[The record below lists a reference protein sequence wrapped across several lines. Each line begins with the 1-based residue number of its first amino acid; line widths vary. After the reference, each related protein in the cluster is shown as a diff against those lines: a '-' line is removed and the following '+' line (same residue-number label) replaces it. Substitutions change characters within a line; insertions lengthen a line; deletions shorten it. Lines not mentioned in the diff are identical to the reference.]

1 MDKVKK
7 FLKGLW
13 GFVEVIIIIYVIGM
27 TAFLLCK
34 NDYGFTQLGDMTFI
48 TINEHLQEN
57 LPDETQE
64 GDLLLV
70 REGTDD
76 IKVGD
81 KIYYYA
87 TENNEY
93 IIRTAHVREKVTSDE
108 NMALYQLDDEVGT
121 TIATIRVIGKY
132 SAVYHT
138 IGGVLDIL
146 QSRIGFLLLVIL
158 PILLIFMYQIY
169 ALIIVI
175 KYGEE
180 NVKDAQSDT
189 HTKKEPSTKK
199 EEEKKD
205 KNEIELL

>member
-1 MDKVKK
+1 MKK
-7 FLKGLW
+7 ILKGLW
-13 GFVEVIIIIYVIGM
+13 GLIELIIIIYVICM

-34 NDYGFTQLGDMTFI
+34 NDYGFTQIGDMTFI

-57 LPDETQE
+57 LPDEAQK

-70 REGTDD
+70 KEGTGN
-76 IKVGD
+76 INVGD

-93 IIRTAHVREKVTSDE
+93 VIRSAYVREIVTSDDD
-108 NMALYQLDDEVGT
+108 MALYQLDDEVGT
-121 TIATIRVIGKY
+121 TIATTRVLGKY
-132 SAVYHT
+132 SAIYHT
-138 IGGVLDIL
+138 IGGVLDVL

-169 ALIIVI
+169 ALIIVV

-180 NVKDAQSDT
+180 SVKDNQSTT
-189 HTKKEPSTKK
+189 HMKKQTSTNK
-199 EEEKKD
+199 EEKKKQD
-205 KNEIELL
+205 EIELL

>member
-1 MDKVKK
+1 MDEVKK

-13 GFVEVIIIIYVIGM
+13 GFVELIIIIYVICM

-34 NDYGFTQLGDMTFI
+34 NDYGFTQIGDMTFI
-48 TINEHLQEN
+48 TINDQLQEN
-57 LPDETQE
+57 LPDETQK

-70 REGTDD
+70 RAGIED

-93 IIRTAHVREKVTSDE
+93 VIRSAYVREEVTSDE
-108 NMALYQLDDEVGT
+108 NMALYQLDDEIGT
-121 TIATIRVIGKY
+121 TIATTRIIGKY
-132 SAVYHT
+132 SAIYHT
-138 IGGVLDIL
+138 IGGILDVL

-180 NVKDAQSDT
+180 SVKGSQSDT
-189 HTKKEPSTKK
+189 HTKSKMPDKK
-199 EEEKKD
+199 EEKKKQD
-205 KNEIELL
+205 EIELL

>member
-1 MDKVKK
+1 MDEVKK

-13 GFVEVIIIIYVIGM
+13 GFVELIIIIYVICM

-34 NDYGFTQLGDMTFI
+34 NDYGFTQIGDMTFI
-48 TINEHLQEN
+48 TINDHLQEN
-57 LPDETQE
+57 LPDETQK

-70 REGTDD
+70 RAGIDD

-93 IIRTAHVREKVTSDE
+93 VIRSAHVREEVTSDE
-108 NMALYQLDDEVGT
+108 NMALYQLDDEIGT
-121 TIATIRVIGKY
+121 TIATTRVLGKY
-132 SAVYHT
+132 SAIYHT
-138 IGGVLDIL
+138 IGGVLDVL

-180 NVKDAQSDT
+180 SVKEAQSDT
-189 HTKKEPSTKK
+189 HTKNKTPDKK
-199 EEEKKD
+199 EEEKKKQD
-205 KNEIELL
+205 EIELL